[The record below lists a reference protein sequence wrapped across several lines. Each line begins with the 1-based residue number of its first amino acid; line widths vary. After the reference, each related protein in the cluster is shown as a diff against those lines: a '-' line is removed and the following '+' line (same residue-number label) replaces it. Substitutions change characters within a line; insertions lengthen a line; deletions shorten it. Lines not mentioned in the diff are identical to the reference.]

1 MSSSTPGTSQSG
13 AISSKENVQEM
24 FDTIVPRYDLMNHVM
39 TFGMDFRWRRMVAN
53 LAKVTEHGPSDM
65 VVDVACGTGDVAFEC
80 EMVGVPLVTGLDY
93 SPGMIA
99 EAKKKAEKRQSEVFF
114 IEGDAMAMPF
124 DDNRADAATISFGMR
139 NLPDYAAG
147 VKEMARIVKPG
158 GKVICLE
165 LTPYNTPVLKYP
177 FRFYFSQ
184 IMPLIGWALTREY
197 KAYKYLPESVQKF
210 PTADEMA
217 AIFRDAGLKDVR
229 YEMLG
234 FGSVAL
240 HVGIKADS

>member
-1 MSSSTPGTSQSG
+1 MSTSTPNTSQSG

-39 TFGMDFRWRRMVAN
+39 TMGMDFRWRRLVAN
-53 LAKVTEHGPSDM
+53 LAKETESGQSDM

-80 EMVGVPLVTGLDY
+80 EKVGVPLVTGLDY

-99 EAKKKAEKRQSEVFF
+99 EAKRKAAKRNSEVFF
-114 IEGDAMAMPF
+114 IEGDAMEMPF
-124 DDNRADAATISFGMR
+124 DDDRADAATISFGMR

-165 LTPYNTPVLKYP
+165 MTPYRRPILKYP
-177 FRFYFSQ
+177 FQFYFKQ
-184 IMPLIGWALTREY
+184 VMPLIGWALTREY
-197 KAYKYLPESVQKF
+197 KAYKYLPESVEKF

-217 AIFRDAGLKDVR
+217 DIFRDAGLANVR
-229 YEMLG
+229 YELLG
-234 FGSVAL
+234 FGTVAL
-240 HVGIKADS
+240 HVGVKA

>member
-1 MSSSTPGTSQSG
+1 MSTSTPNTSQSG

-39 TFGMDFRWRRMVAN
+39 TMGMDFRWRRLVAN
-53 LAKVTEHGPSDM
+53 LAKETESGQSDM

-80 EMVGVPLVTGLDY
+80 EKVGVPLVTGLDY

-99 EAKKKAEKRQSEVFF
+99 EAKRKAAKRNSEVFF
-114 IEGDAMAMPF
+114 IEGDAMEMPF
-124 DDNRADAATISFGMR
+124 DDDRADAATISFGMR

-165 LTPYNTPVLKYP
+165 MTPYRRPILKYP
-177 FRFYFSQ
+177 FQFYFKQ
-184 IMPLIGWALTREY
+184 VMPLIGWALTREY
-197 KAYKYLPESVQKF
+197 TAYKYLPESVEKF

-217 AIFRDAGLKDVR
+217 DIFRDAGLENVR
-229 YEMLG
+229 YELLG
-234 FGSVAL
+234 FGTVAL
-240 HVGIKADS
+240 HVGVKA

>member
-1 MSSSTPGTSQSG
+1 MSSTPTKQSQSG
-13 AISSKENVQEM
+13 AISSQDNVQEM

-39 TFGMDFRWRRMVAN
+39 TLGMDFRWRRLVAN
-53 LAKVTEHGPSDM
+53 LAKTTEHGPSDM

-80 EMVGVPLVTGLDY
+80 EKVGVPLVTGLDY

-99 EAKKKAEKRQSEVFF
+99 EAKKKAKKRLSEVFF
-114 IEGDAMAMPF
+114 LEGDAMAMPF

-147 VKEMARIVKPG
+147 VQEMARIVKPG

-165 LTPYNTPVLKYP
+165 MTPYTRPILKIP
-177 FRFYFSQ
+177 FNFYFSQ
-184 IMPLIGWALTREY
+184 VMPLIGWVLTREY

-210 PTADEMA
+210 PNADELA
-217 AIFRDAGLKDVR
+217 EIFRDAGLQDVR
-229 YEMLG
+229 FEMLG
-234 FGSVAL
+234 FGTVAL
-240 HVGIKADS
+240 HVGVVPE

>member
-1 MSSSTPGTSQSG
+1 MSTSTPNTSQSG

-39 TFGMDFRWRRMVAN
+39 TMGMDFRWRRLVAN
-53 LAKVTEHGPSDM
+53 LAKETESGPSDM

-80 EMVGVPLVTGLDY
+80 EKVGVPLVTGLDY

-99 EAKKKAEKRQSEVFF
+99 EAKRKAAKRKSEVFF
-114 IEGDAMAMPF
+114 IEGDAMEMPF
-124 DDNRADAATISFGMR
+124 DDDRADAATISFGMR

-147 VKEMARIVKPG
+147 VKEMARVVKPG

-165 LTPYNTPVLKYP
+165 MTPYRRPILKYP
-177 FRFYFSQ
+177 FQFYFKQ
-184 IMPLIGWALTREY
+184 VMPLIGWALTREY
-197 KAYKYLPESVQKF
+197 KAYKYLPESVEKF

-217 AIFRDAGLKDVR
+217 DIFRDAGLENVR
-229 YEMLG
+229 YELLG
-234 FGSVAL
+234 FGTVAL
-240 HVGIKADS
+240 HVGVKA